1 MNLLP
6 AFKCKL
12 CEKIFRTEADV
23 SAHFLSKAHNAKYE
37 EFTTSNKNYEF
48 VRNKVTLRKVNVA
61 NSNGTFSLEKIV
73 VFLCDLEKTGT
84 NAKIGARK
92 ETRN

>member
-1 MNLLP
+1 MLNLWS

-23 SAHFLSKAHNAKYE
+23 SAHFLSTAHNAKYE

-48 VRNKVTLRKVNVA
+48 VRNKVTRIYK
-61 NSNGTFSLEKIV
+61 FP
-73 VFLCDLEKTGT
+73 DLGLK
-84 NAKIGARK
+84 NQY
-92 ETRN
+92 

>member
-1 MNLLP
+1 MLNLWS

-23 SAHFLSKAHNAKYE
+23 SAHFLSTAHNAKYE
-37 EFTTSNKNYEF
+37 EFTSSNKNYEF
-48 VRNKVTLRKVNVA
+48 VRNKVTRIYKSFWA
-61 NSNGTFSLEKIV
+61 SADQNSFGIN
-73 VFLCDLEKTGT
+73 DLVKTGT

-92 ETRN
+92 ET